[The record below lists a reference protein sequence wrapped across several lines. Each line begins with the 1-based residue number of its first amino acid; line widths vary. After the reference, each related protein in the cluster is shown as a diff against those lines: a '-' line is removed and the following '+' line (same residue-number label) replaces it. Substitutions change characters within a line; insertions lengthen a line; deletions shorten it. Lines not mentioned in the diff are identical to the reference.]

1 MEHGRGLS
9 RRTLMGSWL
18 LALLGK
24 RSAAS
29 TGIGLDPVGLS
40 LRGFAPST
48 VFQRRYR
55 MDASILLLGA
65 PLFTRQAAG
74 GAYASVEISRDPDAT
89 AMALQFAA
97 GSDPARAHGL
107 NRFGILREAVVI
119 RGPGRGD
126 ATELSFAG
134 LMTWSREES
143 LEQGKK
149 ALASSTGGAEGLIAR
164 GRTNGSGGE
173 SKIQTWIDT
182 LDLGPDCNWSNVYA
196 TLSRRSAA
204 RAANAS
210 AGKLCRRRH
219 HIPARHA
226 RRGALPGH
234 FGPPA
239 ILACGKTLLAGD
251 APARGTS
258 RGTRGHDPRSG
269 RRAPRRFS
277 HHLCGWR
284 RERHPD
290 PHRIPSAIVSSP
302 HVRSGARGQPT
313 RHSLP
318 VPVEEVPR
326 RALDVF
332 DDSSA
337 MERRGGRRPFPH
349 RRVLA
354 QPHAA
359 LAREPGFHL
368 PRRARAL
375 RFSRRSFVT
384 GTVYRKG
391 TARPL
396 D

>member
-1 MEHGRGLS
+1 
-9 RRTLMGSWL
+9 MGSWL

-196 TLSRRSAA
+196 TLSGALRHEPQTPPRESSAGAATTFLHAMRGAALCQDILVRRQFLH
-204 RAANAS
+204 
-210 AGKLCRRRH
+210 AGKLYWLETRRH
-219 HIPARHA
+219 AEHILELAGTIHDLAGA
-226 RRGALPGH
+226 RRAD
-234 FGPPA
+234 FRTTYA
-239 ILACGKTLLAGD
+239 AGD
-251 APARGTS
+251 ESGIPIRIEY
-258 RGTRGHDPRSG
+258 RPRSFL
-269 RRAPRRFS
+269 RLTFEVE
-277 HHLCGWR
+277 
-284 RERHPD
+284 RETGQSA
-290 PHRIPSAIVSSP
+290 IPS
-302 HVRSGARGQPT
+302 
-313 RHSLP
+313 
-318 VPVEEVPR
+318 
-326 RALDVF
+326 VF
-332 DDSSA
+332 PSDYSKESA
-337 MERRGGRRPFPH
+337 
-349 RRVLA
+349 
-354 QPHAA
+354 
-359 LAREPGFHL
+359 
-368 PRRARAL
+368 
-375 RFSRRSFVT
+375 
-384 GTVYRKG
+384 
-391 TARPL
+391 
-396 D
+396 